1 MISILDMSSTK
12 SSITFLQKKKKTFL
26 ERFKLQKGSETNFCI
41 LADNVAILWR
51 KT

>member
-12 SSITFLQKKKKTFL
+12 SSITFWQKKKTFL